1 MSDTRIYTNVTA
13 EIVNAGDMSRSLT
26 RSGGQIGGDFWL
38 DWEPSGGITNKGW
51 YTGFADLGLANW
63 WSEKYESFG
72 KLDGTTYSNDASGF
86 QQYVEVHRGTPDL
99 LKDAFSYW
107 NSLGGSAQYQ
117 IITNNGF
124 SGCFAN

>member
-26 RSGGQIGGDFWL
+26 RSGGEIGGNFWL
-38 DWEPSGGITNKGW
+38 EWEPSGGITNQGWNKG
-51 YTGFADLGLANW
+51 FVDLGLADW
-63 WSEKYESFG
+63 WSRNHASIDE
-72 KLDGTTYSNDASGF
+72 TTYSNNEIGF
-86 QQYVEVHRGTPDL
+86 QQYVEAHRGEEKL
-99 LKDAFSYW
+99 LDEAFSYW
-107 NSLGGSAQYQ
+107 NSLGGSAQFQ

>member
-26 RSGGQIGGDFWL
+26 RSGGEIGGTFWL
-38 DWEPSGGITNKGW
+38 EWEPSGGITNQGWAKGF
-51 YTGFADLGLANW
+51 GDLGLADW
-63 WSEKYESFG
+63 WSGNHASIDES
-72 KLDGTTYSNDASGF
+72 TIYSNDPSGF
-86 QQYVEVHRGTPDL
+86 QQYVEAHRGEENL
-99 LKDAFSYW
+99 LNGAFSYW
-107 NSLGGSAQYQ
+107 NSLGGSAQFQ